1 MERENNSNEITNE
14 PQHPN
19 NEQLLI
25 NNNEIKDNS
34 SNNIINSN
42 NIKTSTNID
51 NTTSNIDS
59 FSKPLELIQN
69 LTSKRNYNLNTP
81 TNSFFS
87 SELLDFKIKSLE
99 TKLYQNKTPIT
110 NIPSITKQ
118 ALFFNN
124 SLSNSSHSKLNELFE
139 MVGPIKPFTSYNPKI
154 ISVPKTKKYIPI
166 IKNSSFKANNKSMNN
181 DMLSSTMAPFM
192 FKNVS
197 SSLKYLNNSNEIK
210 EYNSFGKT
218 WSGNSWRN
226 NSVGSQR
233 EEKGNGSGL
242 YKEELLNE
250 IKERRKKKNNMFN
263 GEFYKDKLLK
273 FGERL
278 FGKKSEK
285 IKEKEKESKTNGD
298 VNINNHNNNTNNM
311 NENENNNNDKN
322 EEINPQQLQKEEE
335 EKIIVNEFS
344 NTASGGFNRLN
355 LES

>member
-154 ISVPKTKKYIPI
+154 ISVPKTK
-166 IKNSSFKANNKSMNN
+166 
-181 DMLSSTMAPFM
+181 
-192 FKNVS
+192 
-197 SSLKYLNNSNEIK
+197 
-210 EYNSFGKT
+210 
-218 WSGNSWRN
+218 
-226 NSVGSQR
+226 
-233 EEKGNGSGL
+233 
-242 YKEELLNE
+242 
-250 IKERRKKKNNMFN
+250 
-263 GEFYKDKLLK
+263 
-273 FGERL
+273 
-278 FGKKSEK
+278 
-285 IKEKEKESKTNGD
+285 
-298 VNINNHNNNTNNM
+298 
-311 NENENNNNDKN
+311 
-322 EEINPQQLQKEEE
+322 
-335 EKIIVNEFS
+335 
-344 NTASGGFNRLN
+344 
-355 LES
+355 